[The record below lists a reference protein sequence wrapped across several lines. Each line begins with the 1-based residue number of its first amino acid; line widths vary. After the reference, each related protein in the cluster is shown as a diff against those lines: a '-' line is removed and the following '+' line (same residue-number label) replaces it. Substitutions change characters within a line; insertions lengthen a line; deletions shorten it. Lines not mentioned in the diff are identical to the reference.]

1 MKTKNLLLLSIFL
14 ISCGSTAVET
24 AQESV
29 KTEFEKCSESFRT
42 VQESVIKLKDI
53 FPDEENIEV
62 NFGDFKT
69 DMQTVWFYYAVLNYS
84 GSNSSTLK
92 NNLMTSE
99 GFKSDVWDVMQDVD
113 SEEKFFDIIEKIN
126 LQIYPIIED
135 LENIEPDLNNISKY
149 SEVQRSINQVIKNNN
164 DLKEDLPKV
173 KSDLTALSE
182 DLLEVYDE
190 VLDWYDKAYDEIDE
204 IDEIINEY
212 AKCEESTS

>member
-1 MKTKNLLLLSIFL
+1 VKTKNLLLLSLIL

-24 AQESV
+24 AQEPV
-29 KTEFEKCSESFRT
+29 KTEFEKCAESFRT
-42 VQESVIKLKDI
+42 VQESVIKLKEI

-69 DMQTVWFYYAVLNYS
+69 DVQTVWFYYVVVNYS

-92 NNLMTSE
+92 NNVKTSE
-99 GFKSDVWDVMQDVD
+99 GFQSDVWDAMQEVD
-113 SEEKFFDIIEKIN
+113 SEEKFFNFIEKIN

-149 SEVQRSINQVIKNNN
+149 SEVQRSINQVVKNNN
-164 DLKEDLPKV
+164 DLKENLPKV
-173 KSDLTALSE
+173 KSDITAISE
-182 DLLEVYDE
+182 DLTEVFDV

>member
-1 MKTKNLLLLSIFL
+1 
-14 ISCGSTAVET
+14 
-24 AQESV
+24 
-29 KTEFEKCSESFRT
+29 
-42 VQESVIKLKDI
+42 
-53 FPDEENIEV
+53 
-62 NFGDFKT
+62 
-69 DMQTVWFYYAVLNYS
+69 MQTVWFYYAVLNYS

>member
-1 MKTKNLLLLSIFL
+1 MKTKNLLLLSLIL

-24 AQESV
+24 AQEPV
-29 KTEFEKCSESFRT
+29 KTEFEKCSESFRA

-69 DMQTVWFYYAVLNYS
+69 DMQTVWFYYVAVNYS
-84 GSNSSTLK
+84 GSNSSRFK
-92 NNLMTSE
+92 NNVMTSE
-99 GFKSDVWDVMQDVD
+99 IFNSDIWDVMQEVD
-113 SEEKFFDIIEKIN
+113 SEEKFFNIIEKIN

-149 SEVQRSINQVIKNNN
+149 AEVQRSINQVVTNNN
-164 DLKEDLPKV
+164 DLKKDLPKV
-173 KSDLTALSE
+173 GSDITAITE
-182 DLLEVYDE
+182 DLLEVYDV

-204 IDEIINEY
+204 IDKIIIEY